1 MVKRSETTH
10 PNRGAFPAGVPGPAL
25 RALSAAGVSSLEQLA
40 GWSEAEL
47 LALHGMG
54 PKAIGLLRAGL
65 EARGLRFAESPIQ

>member
-1 MVKRSETTH
+1 M
-10 PNRGAFPAGVPGPAL
+10 